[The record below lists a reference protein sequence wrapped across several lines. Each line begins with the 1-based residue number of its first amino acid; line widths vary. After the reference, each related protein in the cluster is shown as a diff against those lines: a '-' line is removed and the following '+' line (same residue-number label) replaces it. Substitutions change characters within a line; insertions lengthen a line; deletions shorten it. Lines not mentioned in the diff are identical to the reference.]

1 MYSAFIISVIL
12 VISIVSFL
20 ISIGRRKKSVLSMEL
35 FSFKFKYVG
44 GALVIISIF
53 LSFFELM
60 EDELYTDI
68 RIIIANL
75 GLIIIALSKDKLEI
89 KDCNFFKMVCFSL
102 STFIFYLVNHLM
114 IIFYGVEKVIELP
127 QFIMCLLIMYL
138 ISYHSFKS
146 KLTKGV

>member
-1 MYSAFIISVIL
+1 MYAAFIITFIL
-12 VISIVSFL
+12 VISVISFL
-20 ISIGRRKKSVLSMEL
+20 ISIGRRKKSMISMEL

-60 EDELYTDI
+60 EEELYTNL

-75 GLIIIALSKDKLEI
+75 GLIIIALSKDKLEV
-89 KDCNFFKMVCFSL
+89 KDCNFVKMVCFSL

-114 IIFYGVEKVIELP
+114 IIFYGVEKIIELP
-127 QFIMCLLIMYL
+127 LFIMYLLIMYL